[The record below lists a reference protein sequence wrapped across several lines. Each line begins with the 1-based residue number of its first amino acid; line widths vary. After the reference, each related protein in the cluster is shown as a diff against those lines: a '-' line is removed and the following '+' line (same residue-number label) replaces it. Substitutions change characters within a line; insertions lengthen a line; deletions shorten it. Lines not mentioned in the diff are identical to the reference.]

1 MSIHGACYEAGQ
13 SGKCG
18 RECEVFLEGDCE
30 IEDEVQERFPECH
43 DCKWERSYECKFP
56 DICDHVGSL
65 DMYVDYYKANR
76 GAPVWCPLNN
86 KNNKTNKKQENS
98 MKEKRFD
105 FENKAGQV
113 KGNAVNALDTAKNT
127 IVTLQQGKAV
137 VAAVKGSLKKLP
149 QCPEGFKALLDTP
162 YGDMIV
168 GLVLHT
174 AAPVLTGSPIVLKAV
189 KAANVA
195 GAVELSNSITFIQD
209 AIEAAIAGLPG
220 LGGIKEEIAS
230 KYSEAINAGVE
241 DHVTGQDIP
250 KENPEI

>member
-1 MSIHGACYEAGQ
+1 MSTHGACYDAGQ

-18 RECEVFLEGDCE
+18 VECPVYQDGKCEIANEILELSVIKCGDCVHVYCE
-30 IEDEVQERFPECH
+30 SD
-43 DCKWERSYECKFP
+43 DYDYEYT
-56 DICDHVGSL
+56 CDHS
-65 DMYVDYYKANR
+65 DSPNHEYIDKPHRNNTS
-76 GAPVWCPLNN
+76 PKWCPL
-86 KNNKTNKKQENS
+86 KLKQENS
-98 MKEKRFD
+98 MNDKRFD

-113 KGNAVNALDTAKNT
+113 KGNAVTALDTAKNT
-127 IVTLQQGKAV
+127 IITLQQGKAV

-149 QCPEGFKALLDTP
+149 QCPEGFKALLETP

-174 AAPVLTGSPIVLKAV
+174 AAPVLTGSPLVLKAV

-220 LGGIKEEIAS
+220 LGGIKEEIAT
-230 KYSEAINAGVE
+230 KYAEAIKNGVE
-241 DHVTGQDIP
+241 DHVTRQDAEP
-250 KENPEI
+250 LTEDDEI

>member
-1 MSIHGACYEAGQ
+1 MSIHDPCFENGQ

-18 RECEVFLEGDCE
+18 RECEVFQDGDCALEEE
-30 IEDEVQERFPECH
+30 IRKRFPECH
-43 DCKWERSYECKFP
+43 DCRHERSYECKFP
-56 DICDHVGSL
+56 KVRTTDWNVSKNYDNETSP
-65 DMYVDYYKANR
+65 K
-76 GAPVWCPLNN
+76 WCPL
-86 KNNKTNKKQENS
+86 KLKQENS
-98 MKEKRFD
+98 MNDKRFD

-113 KGNAVNALDTAKNT
+113 KGNAVTALDTAKNT
-127 IVTLQQGKAV
+127 IITLQQGKAV

-149 QCPEGFKALLDTP
+149 QCPEGFKALLETP

-174 AAPVLTGSPIVLKAV
+174 AAPVLTGSPLVLKAV

-220 LGGIKEEIAS
+220 LGGIKEEIAT
-230 KYSEAINAGVE
+230 KYAEAIKNGVE
-241 DHVTGQDIP
+241 DHVTRQDAEP
-250 KENPEI
+250 LTEDDEI